1 MTKANGQFDVAIIG
15 YGPVGATAALLL
27 ASRGLSVAVVERL
40 TDLFPLPRAAIY
52 DGEIARVFQ
61 NLGVQQRMRE
71 HVTPLKGG
79 GFRTADFQVI
89 GEDLLYPEGWVGSQG
104 HHDAF
109 SFHQPH
115 LEHTLRERAAELG
128 VKVWLGHEAAHPV
141 QTPGGV
147 VVTAQ
152 PVAGGAPVTIAAR
165 WLIAADGAASPVR
178 EQLGID
184 WGSLG
189 YDRDWLVMDLILPE
203 GAGKNLPQI
212 GLQVCDPDR
221 IHTYVPMAGSRRRWE
236 FIFNPGE
243 TREELLESARQW
255 ELLAAYLKPG
265 EAEIER
271 AAAYQFHSAIAE
283 RWQEGNIF
291 LAGDAAHQTAPFLGQ
306 GMCTGI
312 RDAANLAWKLDFV
325 KRGLLPES
333 ALASYGAE
341 RRPHARD
348 TVDHAVALGNL
359 MDAFAQAQRDGKW
372 PEDISAIYGG
382 ERRREHLSGGILA
395 APRGYDGDRL
405 VGTLAPQPLL
415 RDGGNAVL
423 MDDTIG
429 TGFRLVTSQRW
440 SGPERDRL
448 EPQFARLG
456 GTILELPPAN
466 RASAQFDAL
475 LQDHAAVLIRPDHYI
490 FGVSQDDAGTANLL
504 RELLSHFLV

>member
-1 MTKANGQFDVAIIG
+1 MTKAAGQFDVAIIG

-27 ASRGLSVAVVERL
+27 ASRGLSVAVIERL

-52 DGEIARVFQ
+52 DGEIARIFQ
-61 NLGVQQRMRE
+61 NLGVQQRMQQ
-71 HVTPLKGG
+71 HVTPLKGA
-79 GFRTADFQVI
+79 GFRTADFKVI
-89 GEDLLYPEGWVGSQG
+89 GEDLLYPEHWVGSQG

-128 VKVWLGHEAAHPV
+128 VEVWLGHEAALPIH
-141 QTPGGV
+141 TPGGV

-152 PVAGGAPVTIAAR
+152 PLAGGATVTIKAR

-178 EQLGID
+178 EHLGID

-189 YDRDWLVMDLILPE
+189 YDRDWLVMDLILPD
-203 GAGKNLPQI
+203 GAGRSLPEI
-212 GLQVCDPDR
+212 GLQVCDPER
-221 IHTYVPMAGSRRRWE
+221 IHTYVPMAGARRRWE

-243 TREELLESARQW
+243 TREQMLDPGRQW
-255 ELLAAYLKPG
+255 ELLADYLKPG

-312 RDAANLAWKLDFV
+312 RDVANLAWKLDFV

-359 MDAFAQAQRDGKW
+359 MDAFAQAQRDGNW
-372 PEDISAIYGG
+372 PQDISAIYGG
-382 ERRREHLSGGILA
+382 ERSREHLTGGILA
-395 APRGYDGDRL
+395 GPRGDNRDRL

-415 RDGGNAVL
+415 RKEGAEVPMDEVL
-423 MDDTIG
+423 G
-429 TGFRLVTSQRW
+429 TGFRLITSERW
-440 SGPERDRL
+440 SGPERFEL
-448 EPQFARLG
+448 EPRFAQLSG
-456 GTILELPPAN
+456 VIFELNAAN
-466 RASAQFDAL
+466 KASEQFDAL
-475 LQDHAAVLIRPDHYI
+475 LQNHAAILIRPDHYI
-490 FGVSQDDAGTANLL
+490 YGVSQNDVGTAELL
-504 RELLSHFLV
+504 RDLLSHFRV